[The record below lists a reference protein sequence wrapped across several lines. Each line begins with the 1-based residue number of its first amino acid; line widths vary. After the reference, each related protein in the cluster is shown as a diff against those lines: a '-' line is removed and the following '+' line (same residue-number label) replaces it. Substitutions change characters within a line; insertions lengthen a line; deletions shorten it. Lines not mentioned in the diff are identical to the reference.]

1 MLVDRKKSRIG
12 PSVDDL
18 LCVLISQIVSKEA
31 AVKEIDKMV
40 QANSACDVE
49 CRQNVLLPS
58 KTFLRR
64 VTDVE
69 F

>member
-1 MLVDRKKSRIG
+1 M
-12 PSVDDL
+12 DDL
-18 LCVLISQIVSKEA
+18 LCVLISQFVSKEA

-40 QANSACDVE
+40 QANSARDVE

>member
-1 MLVDRKKSRIG
+1 M
-12 PSVDDL
+12 DDL

>member
-1 MLVDRKKSRIG
+1 M
-12 PSVDDL
+12 DDL

-40 QANSACDVE
+40 QANSARDVE

>member
-31 AVKEIDKMV
+31 AVKEIDEMV
-40 QANSACDVE
+40 QANSARDVE